1 MQAQNEWAFAL
12 WKGRPTIWSEVA
24 AYSFENGA
32 WCPASP
38 AEVGTDGVARTKS
51 LLEVEFGNL
60 SGMPP
65 FPFEEV
71 AKAFQ
76 MEEKRLRRM

>member
-24 AYSFENGA
+24 AYSFQNGE
-32 WCPASP
+32 WLPANS
-38 AEVGTDGVARTKS
+38 AEVGTDGVTRAKS
-51 LLEVEFGNL
+51 LLEAEFGNL
-60 SGMPP
+60 TDMPP

-76 MEEKRLRRM
+76 IEEKRLRRM